1 MHAMAYND
9 LHSPEEIQII
19 IHRIFRIICDS
30 FGSSCIIPPQAGEFE
45 ICLLTTCLQFITNWT
60 NYDKLTTMHLI
71 IKTLDSGDEAAR
83 MAHMMIP

>member
-1 MHAMAYND
+1 MY
-9 LHSPEEIQII
+9 HS
-19 IHRIFRIICDS
+19 S
-30 FGSSCIIPPQAGEFE
+30 QAGEFE